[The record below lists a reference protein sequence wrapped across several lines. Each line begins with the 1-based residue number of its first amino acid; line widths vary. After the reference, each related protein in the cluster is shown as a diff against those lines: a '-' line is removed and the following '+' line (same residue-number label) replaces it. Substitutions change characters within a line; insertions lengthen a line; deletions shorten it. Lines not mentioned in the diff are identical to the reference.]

1 MVVNKNQAMLIY
13 CGSLRFFLI
22 IKSTTVKRAFSQ
34 YKPQLNISK
43 IFIRPYPITPLRKIH
58 VKNQAKSKD
67 TKLITIWI
75 GLIHLLYAIM
85 TLQATK
91 YMTPVKIKIFLIFTR
106 IETKNIIAV
115 STAKAISGA

>member
-1 MVVNKNQAMLIY
+1 MVVSKNQAMLIY

-22 IKSTTVKRAFSQ
+22 RKSTTVKRAFSQ

-43 IFIRPYPITPLRKIH
+43 IFIRSYPIIPLRKIQ

-75 GLIHLLYAIM
+75 GLIHLLYAMI

-91 YMTPVKIKIFLIFTR
+91 
-106 IETKNIIAV
+106 
-115 STAKAISGA
+115 